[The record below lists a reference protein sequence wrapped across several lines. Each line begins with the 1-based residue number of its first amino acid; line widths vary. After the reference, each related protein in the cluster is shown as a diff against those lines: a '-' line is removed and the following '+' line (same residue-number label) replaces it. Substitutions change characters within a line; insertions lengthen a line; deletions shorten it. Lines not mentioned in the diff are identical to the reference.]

1 MEIRLIARYL
11 AGEADAI
18 EEEKVQEWMQA
29 DPSNE
34 ELMDE
39 FKQIWKASGEERDE
53 FHNQFDLDEGLQ
65 ELRKRMKSESGSTT
79 TVTHLNSNYL
89 KFTKTRFTQ
98 LLRVA
103 AVLLI
108 GSLIG
113 VVVYTSQD
121 ISPKPEVTKPVLREI
136 AMDKGQRGNITLSDG
151 TKVILNAE
159 SKIVLP
165 DVFKSDKRE
174 ITLQGEA
181 FLDVA
186 HDPDRPFVVTIDDAV
201 VEVLG
206 TSFGV
211 RSYPDDESVQVV
223 VSDGKVSLGSN
234 EKSKTSNAVLAA
246 GEMGQLYMND
256 HRIVKKV
263 VDDMDLFLGWKEGWL
278 KFKDTNMEKVARD
291 LERKYDVEI
300 KFADEELK
308 DLKLTAELKS
318 RSFER
323 NLEVISISLGIEY
336 SVGQEVATFYQE
348 KNRED

>member
-1 MEIRLIARYL
+1 MEVRLIARYL
-11 AGEADAI
+11 AGEADTI
-18 EEEKVQEWMQA
+18 EEAKVQEWIHA
-29 DPSNE
+29 DPLNE

-39 FKQIWKASGEERDE
+39 FKQIWKASGERRDE
-53 FHNQFDLDEGLQ
+53 FHDQFDLDEGLE
-65 ELRKRMKSESGSTT
+65 ELRERIREEATAKNGA
-79 TVTHLNSNYL
+79 TVTHLDSNYW

-103 AVLLI
+103 SVLLI

-113 VVVYTSQD
+113 VAFYASQD
-121 ISPKPEVTKPVLREI
+121 VPQESEINKPVLREI
-136 AMDKGQRGNITLSDG
+136 SMDKGQRGNITLSDG
-151 TKVILNAE
+151 TRVILNAE

-174 ITLQGEA
+174 ITLKGEA

-186 HDPDRPFVVTIDDAV
+186 HDPDRPFVVSIDGAV

-211 RSYPDDESVQVV
+211 RSYPDDEFVQVV

-234 EKSKTSNAVLAA
+234 EESKTSNAVLAA
-246 GEMGQLYMND
+246 GEMGKLYMSD
-256 HRIVKKV
+256 YRIVKKV
-263 VDDMDLFLGWKEGWL
+263 VDDMDLFLGWKEGLL

-291 LERKYDVEI
+291 LERKYDVDI
-300 KFADEELK
+300 KFEDEELK

-318 RSFER
+318 RSFEK
-323 NLEVISISLGIEY
+323 NLEVIAISLGIEY
-336 SVGQEVATFYQE
+336 SIDQEVATFYKE
-348 KNRED
+348 K

>member
-18 EEEKVQEWMQA
+18 EEEKVQKWMQA

-53 FHNQFDLDEGLQ
+53 FHDQFDLDEGLQ
-65 ELRKRMKSESGSTT
+65 ELRKRMESETGSTA
-79 TVTHLNSNYL
+79 TVTHLDSNYL

-121 ISPKPEVTKPVLREI
+121 ISPKSEVTKPVLREI
-136 AMDKGQRGNITLSDG
+136 SMDKGQRGNITLSDG

-174 ITLQGEA
+174 ITLHGEA

-186 HDPDRPFVVTIDDAV
+186 HDPDRPFVVRIDDAV

-223 VSDGKVSLGSN
+223 VSDGKVSLGSSK
-234 EKSKTSNAVLAA
+234 EAKTSNAVLAA
-246 GEMGQLYMND
+246 GEMGQLYMSD

-263 VDDMDLFLGWKEGWL
+263 VEDMDLFLGWKEGWL
-278 KFKDTNMEKVARD
+278 KFKDTSMEKVARD
-291 LERKYDVEI
+291 LERKYDVDIE
-300 KFADEELK
+300 FADDKLK

-336 SVGQEVATFYQE
+336 SVDQEVATFYQE
-348 KNRED
+348 EK

>member
-1 MEIRLIARYL
+1 MEIKLIARYL

-18 EEEKVQEWMQA
+18 EEEKVQEWMYA

-39 FKQIWKASGEERDE
+39 FKQIWKASGERRDE
-53 FHNQFDLDEGLQ
+53 FHDLFDVDEGLQ
-65 ELRKRMKSESGSTT
+65 ELRKRMKSETGSPSK
-79 TVTHLNSNYL
+79 VIHLDSNYL

-113 VVVYTSQD
+113 VAVYTSQD
-121 ISPKPEVTKPVLREI
+121 ISNESEITKPVLREI
-136 AMDKGQRGNITLSDG
+136 SMDKGQRGNITLSDG
-151 TKVILNAE
+151 TKVVLNAD
-159 SKIVLP
+159 SKIILP
-165 DVFKSDKRE
+165 DVFKADKRE
-174 ITLQGEA
+174 ITLKGEA

-186 HDPDRPFVVTIDDAV
+186 HDADRPFVISIDDAV

-223 VSDGKVSLGSN
+223 VSNGKVSLGAKEESN
-234 EKSKTSNAVLAA
+234 TSNAVLSA
-246 GEMGQLYMND
+246 GEMGQLYMSD

-263 VDDMDLFLGWKEGWL
+263 VEDMDLFLGWKEGWL
-278 KFKDTNMEKVARD
+278 KFKDTSMEKVARD
-291 LERKYDVEI
+291 LERKYDVDIE
-300 KFADEELK
+300 FADERLK
-308 DLKLTAELKS
+308 DLMLTAELKS

-323 NLEVISISLGIEY
+323 NMEVISISLGIEY
-336 SVGQEVATFYQE
+336 SINQEVATFYQE
-348 KNRED
+348 ET